1 MTAAISQPT
10 QTRIFAAARELFDQ
24 GGVEEVSMRRIAEK
38 AGITPMAIYKHY
50 PDKDALLNALML
62 DGFAAWEARVAAL
75 KADGPLAWALAMGEA
90 FLDFALNE
98 PRRYEAAFLLKA
110 SAARKYPGD
119 FVAGRS
125 PVISKM
131 MTIIDQAKAQGLVA
145 DIPTIDITISFTA
158 LTEGLVDMY
167 RAGRFA
173 SEEEFRV
180 AYRKALVHC
189 LQSFREKNH
198 DRVVMRRFERRDVLF
213 FARAG

>member
-1 MTAAISQPT
+1 MSEPT
-10 QTRIFAAARELFDQ
+10 QTRIFTAARQLFDQ
-24 GGVEEVSMRRIAEK
+24 GGVEAVSMRRIAEK

-75 KADGPLAWALAMGEA
+75 KANGPLGWALAMSEA

-131 MTIIDQAKAQGLVA
+131 MAYIDQAKAQGLVA

-158 LTEGLVDMY
+158 LVQGLVDMY
-167 RAGRFA
+167 RAGRFSDEA
-173 SEEEFRV
+173 DFR
-180 AYRKALVHC
+180 AAFRKALVHC
-189 LQSFREKNH
+189 IQSFREKS
-198 DRVVMRRFERRDVLF
+198 L
-213 FARAG
+213 

>member
-1 MTAAISQPT
+1 MAASQPT
-10 QTRIFAAARELFDQ
+10 QSRIFAAARQLFDQ
-24 GGVEEVSMRRIAEK
+24 GGEQAVSMRRIAEK

-75 KADGPLAWALAMGEA
+75 KASEPLAWALAMSEA
-90 FLDFALNE
+90 FLDFALGE

-110 SAARKYPGD
+110 SAARRYPGD

-131 MTIIDQAKAQGLVA
+131 MAHIDQAKAQGLVA

-158 LTEGLVDMY
+158 LTQGLVDMY

-173 SEEEFRV
+173 GEAQFRDT
-180 AYRKALVHC
+180 YRKALNHC
-189 LQSFREKNH
+189 LRSF
-198 DRVVMRRFERRDVLF
+198 
-213 FARAG
+213 AGKKP